1 MAKYKVDAEGVEA
14 LNAVASQVSEAT
26 DELVS
31 LTNSLE
37 GAAADNPE
45 GLGPHVSSL
54 ESALGEINSAISSAK
69 DPADE
74 VSDALSSLAQKYQD
88 IIDNDP
94 FQ

>member
-54 ESALGEINSAISSAK
+54 EAALGEINSAISSAK
-69 DPADE
+69 EPAEWMSEGFSRLALCFQE
-74 VSDALSSLAQKYQD
+74 VLDSDIY
-88 IIDNDP
+88 
-94 FQ
+94 